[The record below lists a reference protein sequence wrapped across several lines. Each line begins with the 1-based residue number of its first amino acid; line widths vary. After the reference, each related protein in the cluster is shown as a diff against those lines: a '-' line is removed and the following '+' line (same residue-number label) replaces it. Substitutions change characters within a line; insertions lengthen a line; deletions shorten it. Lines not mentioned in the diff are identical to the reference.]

1 VPVLLDINVSV
12 VLITLFLITNQLSIR
27 RLIYVERVTIVTVLL
42 LQLKKIAL
50 LALICHI
57 MVQHKLVIVFL
68 ANLATSVPLL
78 ALRSLHRVQQANTA
92 LKVLAHQLCIAEPV
106 HIVQQ
111 MHKWHSHAN
120 LVLLLVQVLK
130 PHVQI
135 QILAITSQTVVKA
148 LKLNAQ

>member
-1 VPVLLDINVSV
+1 
-12 VLITLFLITNQLSIR
+12 
-27 RLIYVERVTIVTVLL
+27 
-42 LQLKKIAL
+42 
-50 LALICHI
+50 
-57 MVQHKLVIVFL
+57 MQHKLVIVFL

-92 LKVLAHQLCIAEPV
+92 LKVLAHQLCSAEPV